1 MKFTLKTKMILAFIS
16 VVAITI
22 SIICTLT
29 AIRLSRNSLETFVH
43 DSTQQL
49 SRIDEAMNIFINEAK
64 MNAEMVSKNPLLSKD
79 DNSITTYKHTT
90 GKTAMTSMANGGI
103 EAEIFE
109 FFRMV
114 YEAHP
119 AYASVSF
126 GTKYGGYLQ
135 FPASDRKPGYNP
147 IERGWYKLGS
157 TDPDKVVLSDAYMAS
172 NGVTSISLLKAV
184 TGSGHGVLGIAA
196 VDIKLDGLA
205 GMVSKIKIGRTGYVI
220 FADGN
225 NRIMANP
232 KNPGDNFKVMTDSGM
247 ESYGEIAKVSSGY
260 VTQVYDG
267 VRYDVNIY
275 TSPELGWKFIGL
287 IEHGEIMEGAYS
299 MIWNLVLIGGVLFVL
314 AAVMAFFFAGS
325 IIKPINRVIDGLKD
339 IARGEGD
346 MTMRLEVTGKDEIGE
361 LSSWFNLF
369 MEKIHDILK
378 DVASKSSFVGNASV
392 ELLSISQEMS
402 SAADLTSA
410 KAETV
415 ARAMDETD
423 GNITSTAAAI
433 DQASANI
440 SMVAAATEEMTST
453 INEIGRNSEKSR
465 MISEKAVASARG
477 ASEKMGQLE
486 AAAKDI
492 GKVTETITDIS
503 EQTNLLAL
511 NATIEAARA
520 GEAGKG
526 FAVVAGEIKELSRL
540 TAEATN
546 EIRDKITGV
555 QTVTDEAI
563 FEIGDVSKII
573 NDVNEIT
580 LTIATAIEEQ
590 AAATTE
596 IAGNV
601 TQASEGLSSVNENMT
616 QVSAVTREIT
626 ADVAGVNASSHEI
639 SQSSGQV
646 KTSAGNLSLLGE
658 ELAQLVG
665 KFKI

>member
-1 MKFTLKTKMILAFIS
+1 MKFTLKTKMILAFMS
-16 VVAITI
+16 VVAI
-22 SIICTLT
+22 SIAVICTLT
-29 AIRLSRNSLETFVH
+29 GIRLSLNSLETFMQN
-43 DSTQQL
+43 STQQL
-49 SRIDEAMNIFINEAK
+49 TQIDEAMNIFINEAK
-64 MNAEMVSKNPLLSKD
+64 MNAEMVSKNPLLSEN
-79 DNSITTYKHTT
+79 DNSITTYGHTT
-90 GKTAMTSMANGGI
+90 RTTAMTPLAKGGR

-109 FFRMV
+109 FFRLV
-114 YEAHP
+114 HEAHP
-119 AYASVSF
+119 AYASAFF
-126 GTKYGGYLQ
+126 GTTYGGYLQ
-135 FPASDRKPGYNP
+135 YPASDRKPGYNP
-147 IERGWYKLGS
+147 TERGWYKLGL
-157 TDPDKVVLSDAYMAS
+157 TDPDKVALSDAYKAS
-172 NGVTSISLLKAV
+172 NGEISICLLKAV
-184 TGSGHGVLGIAA
+184 RGTGYEVLGVAGI
-196 VDIKLDGLA
+196 DIKLDGLA
-205 GMVSKIKIGRTGYVI
+205 SMVSRIKLGRSGYLI
-220 FADGN
+220 LADGN
-225 NRIMANP
+225 NRIMVNP
-232 KNPGDNFKVMTDSGM
+232 NNPGENFKEMTDSGM
-247 ESYGEIAKVSSGY
+247 DAYVDIAKVSSGHIN
-260 VTQVYDG
+260 QVYKG
-267 VRYDVNIY
+267 VRYDVNVY
-275 TSPELGWKFIGL
+275 TSPELGWKLIGV
-287 IEHGEIMEGAYS
+287 IEHGEIMEGAYA
-299 MIWNLVLIGGVLFVL
+299 MIWNLVLIGGILFVL
-314 AAVMAFFFAGS
+314 SAVMAFFFAGS

-339 IARGEGD
+339 IAQGEGD
-346 MTMRLEVTGKDEIGE
+346 LTMRLEVTGKDEIGE

-369 MEKIHDILK
+369 IEKIHDILK
-378 DVASKSSFVGNASV
+378 DVASKSSIVGNASV
-392 ELLSISQEMS
+392 ELLGISQEMS
-402 SAADLTSA
+402 SAADVTSA
-410 KAETV
+410 KADTV

-423 GNITSTAAAI
+423 GNITSTAAAME
-433 DQASANI
+433 QASANI

-555 QTVTDEAI
+555 QTVADEAI
-563 FEIGDVSKII
+563 SEIGDVSKII

-590 AAATTE
+590 TAATSE

-601 TQASEGLSSVNENMT
+601 SQASEGLSSVNENMA
-616 QVSAVTREIT
+616 QVSAVTGEIT
-626 ADVAGVNASSHEI
+626 ADVADVNASSHEI

-646 KTSAGNLSLLGE
+646 NSSAGNLSLLGK

-665 KFKI
+665 KFRL

>member
-1 MKFTLKTKMILAFIS
+1 
-16 VVAITI
+16 
-22 SIICTLT
+22 
-29 AIRLSRNSLETFVH
+29 
-43 DSTQQL
+43 
-49 SRIDEAMNIFINEAK
+49 
-64 MNAEMVSKNPLLSKD
+64 MNAEMVSKNPLLSEN
-79 DNSITTYKHTT
+79 DNSITNYGHTT
-90 GKTAMTSMANGGI
+90 RITAMTPLAKGGS

-109 FFRMV
+109 FFRLV
-114 YEAHP
+114 HEAHP
-119 AYASVSF
+119 AYASAFF
-126 GTKYGGYLQ
+126 GTEYGGYLQ

-147 IERGWYKLGS
+147 TERGWYKLGL
-157 TDPDKVVLSDAYMAS
+157 TDPDKVVLSDAYKAS
-172 NGVTSISLLKAV
+172 NGEISICLLKAV
-184 TGSGHGVLGIAA
+184 RGTGYEVLGVAGI
-196 VDIKLDGLA
+196 DIKLDGLA
-205 GMVSKIKIGRTGYVI
+205 EMVSSMKLGRSGYLI
-220 FADGN
+220 LADGN
-225 NRIMANP
+225 NRIMVNP
-232 KNPGDNFKVMTDSGM
+232 NNPEESFKEMTDSGM
-247 ESYGEIAKVSSGY
+247 EAYEDIVKVSSGHLNH
-260 VTQVYDG
+260 VFKG
-267 VRYDVNIY
+267 VRYDVNVY
-275 TSPELGWKFIGL
+275 TSPELGWKLIGV
-287 IEHGEIMEGAYS
+287 IEHGEIMEGAYA
-299 MIWNLVLIGGVLFVL
+299 MIWNLVLIGGILFVL
-314 AAVMAFFFAGS
+314 SAAMAFLFAGS

-339 IARGEGD
+339 IAQGEGD
-346 MTMRLEVTGKDEIGE
+346 LTMRLEVTGKDEIGE

-378 DVASKSSFVGNASV
+378 DVASKSTIVGNASV
-392 ELLSISQEMS
+392 ELLGISQEMS
-402 SAADLTSA
+402 SAADVTSA
-410 KAETV
+410 KADTV

-423 GNITSTAAAI
+423 GNITSTAAAME
-433 DQASANI
+433 QASANI

-465 MISEKAVASARG
+465 TISEKAVVRARG

-546 EIRDKITGV
+546 EIRNKITGV
-555 QTVTDEAI
+555 QTVADEAI
-563 FEIGDVSKII
+563 SEIGDVSKII

-590 AAATTE
+590 TAATSE

-601 TQASEGLSSVNENMT
+601 SQASEGLSSVNENMA
-616 QVSAVTREIT
+616 QVSAVTGEIT
-626 ADVAGVNASSHEI
+626 ADVADVNASSHEI

-646 KTSAGNLSLLGE
+646 NSSADNLSLLGK

-665 KFKI
+665 KFRL